1 MRKQILAVMVGLSV
15 VLSGCS
21 TQSTES
27 MLQEVKKDT
36 KEIKSGK
43 ATMAISISD
52 ENNISIGNTEYEVSG
67 DEKFD
72 PLELKMSGKF
82 INSGKELVIEDYI
95 KDGVYYTKSSIGSN
109 TTWSKKKGPTD
120 NTHALSFKSESINMQ
135 EGTLNLLDNK
145 NNWDVIK
152 DGDKVTFKLKKTDE
166 LKNKVKEIHLNRIK
180 EKAKLTDFDYNIEY
194 VFNTKTKDVEKL
206 FYELTVKSEGRNS
219 KATTKGSLEEINK
232 EVKFELPEESK
243 KAIGMDK

>member
-82 INSGKELVIEDYI
+82 INSGKELVIED
-95 KDGVYYTKSSIGSN
+95 
-109 TTWSKKKGPTD
+109 
-120 NTHALSFKSESINMQ
+120 
-135 EGTLNLLDNK
+135 
-145 NNWDVIK
+145 
-152 DGDKVTFKLKKTDE
+152 
-166 LKNKVKEIHLNRIK
+166 
-180 EKAKLTDFDYNIEY
+180 
-194 VFNTKTKDVEKL
+194 
-206 FYELTVKSEGRNS
+206 
-219 KATTKGSLEEINK
+219 
-232 EVKFELPEESK
+232 
-243 KAIGMDK
+243 

>member
-194 VFNTKTKDVEKL
+194 VFNTKTKNVEKL
-206 FYELTVKSEGRNS
+206 SYELTVKSEGRTS

-232 EVKFELPEESK
+232 EVKIEVPEESK
-243 KAIGMDK
+243 SAVELKK

>member
-194 VFNTKTKDVEKL
+194 VFNTKTKNVEKL
-206 FYELTVKSEGRNS
+206 SYELTVKSDGRTS

-243 KAIGMDK
+243 SAVELKK

>member
-1 MRKQILAVMVGLSV
+1 MKKQIIGVMLGLSV

-43 ATMAISISD
+43 VTMVLSISD
-52 ENNISIGNTEYEVSG
+52 ENSSSLDNINYVMSG
-67 DEKFD
+67 EEKFD
-72 PLELKMSGKF
+72 PLELKMNGQFTRLGRSL
-82 INSGKELVIEDYI
+82 EIEDYI
-95 KDGVYYTKSSIGSN
+95 KDGVHYSKTRIGGKW
-109 TTWSKKKGPTD
+109 TWSKKKGPTD

-194 VFNTKTKDVEKL
+194 VFNTKTKNVEKL
-206 FYELTVKSEGRNS
+206 SYELTVKSDGRTS

-243 KAIGMDK
+243 SAVELKK

>member
-1 MRKQILAVMVGLSV
+1 MRKQILAVMLGLSV

-21 TQSTES
+21 SQSTES

-194 VFNTKTKDVEKL
+194 VFNTKTKNVEKL
-206 FYELTVKSEGRNS
+206 SYELTVKSEGRTS

-243 KAIGMDK
+243 TAIKMDK